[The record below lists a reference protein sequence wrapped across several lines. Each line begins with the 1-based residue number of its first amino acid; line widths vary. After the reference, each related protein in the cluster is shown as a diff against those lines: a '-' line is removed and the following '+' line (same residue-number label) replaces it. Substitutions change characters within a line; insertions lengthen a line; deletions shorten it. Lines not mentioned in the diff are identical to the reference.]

1 MGIKCLLM
9 YQKMA
14 HIYNKKLYYKNSNMF
29 RCWEVHY
36 ISGSEFLLP
45 GRNSVSQSF
54 SKFPRDPVPLKVAG
68 MWYGTAILKGIG
80 AWLLDLLVRF
90 STGLGDSC
98 FGFVLFT
105 TRFVWSTVEGVLLL
119 GILPRTGT
127 DVQVCRQAKFWFGG
141 LHLKFSLD
149 ILRHNQRLLRRE
161 YFWR

>member
-1 MGIKCLLM
+1 
-9 YQKMA
+9 MA

-105 TRFVWSTVEGVLLL
+105 TRFVWSTVESCSEFFHGPGQTFRYVVRPNFGLVVCIWNLVWIFCGIISVCSAGSIFGVSGPLIF
-119 GILPRTGT
+119 ILFMG
-127 DVQVCRQAKFWFGG
+127 V
-141 LHLKFSLD
+141 H
-149 ILRHNQRLLRRE
+149 
-161 YFWR
+161 